1 MNENQ
6 QTPCILK
13 CSNCFLGLWFWF
25 IKQSNSDI
33 LFFNSMST
41 FTQKCFSISTY
52 NVPQELS
59 PPKMILFGLKDISS
73 SIRCCFRGL
82 ERCLGGK
89 HACWPSLRSCV
100 WIPAS
105 TCKGW
110 GKAALW
116 GGGGQKQ
123 EDLRLA
129 GCQVQWE
136 TLPQMNNAEC
146 NRALKTPALLIWH
159 TCTCTGTATHTP
171 MFMYNTHAYVWG
183 G

>member
-1 MNENQ
+1 MNEWK
-6 QTPCILK
+6 PADSLHSKVLK
-13 CSNCFLGLWFWF
+13 NCFLGLWFWC

-52 NVPQELS
+52 NGPQELS
-59 PPKMILFGLKDISS
+59 PPKMILYGLKDISS

-82 ERCLGGK
+82 ERCFGGK

-110 GKAALW
+110 GKACA
-116 GGGGQKQ
+116 
-123 EDLRLA
+123 
-129 GCQVQWE
+129 
-136 TLPQMNNAEC
+136 C
-146 NRALKTPALLIWH
+146 NPSAMGRSRAKTGRSQ
-159 TCTCTGTATHTP
+159 TCWMSGSVRDSASNEKCREQ
-171 MFMYNTHAYVWG
+171 
-183 G
+183 